1 MTGIQPKKMT
11 LRNRNVIMPESISII
26 IPMYNAQHTLD
37 RCLTAVLNSKGKADQ
52 VIVVDDR
59 STDKGPDI
67 AKTYPIETL
76 SNKGPQGPASARNTG
91 ARRARSE
98 WLFFVDADVVIHNDT
113 LDRLRHEITAHPD
126 MAAFI
131 GSYDDHAF
139 HHSFFADYKNLMH
152 HFVHQHSNTR
162 AFTFWGAC
170 GAIKKQIF
178 QEMGGFDESF
188 RTACIEDIELG
199 YRLIAAG
206 HRIRLA
212 KSVQVTHLKKWTFL
226 SMIKTDIFLRG
237 IPWTR
242 LMLRANHVPTD
253 LNLRPKH
260 RWSALLVFAFF
271 PIGLFAVFMP
281 KAAFLFLITSGLL
294 LWLNRDVYAFFF
306 RRMGFFFMI
315 RAILIHWIYYLYSLF
330 SFAAGWIGHRLSMQW
345 GTLQRS

>member
-1 MTGIQPKKMT
+1 MS
-11 LRNRNVIMPESISII
+11 LHISII
-26 IPMYNAQHTLD
+26 IPMYNAQPTLD
-37 RCLTAVLNSKGKADQ
+37 HCLTAVMNSGYKADQ

-59 STDKGPDI
+59 STDKSPDI
-67 AKTYPIETL
+67 ANTYPIETI

-91 ARRARSE
+91 ARQALSE
-98 WLFFVDADVVIHNDT
+98 WLFFIDSDVVIHNDT
-113 LDRLRHEITAHPD
+113 LDRLRDEIAEHPGI
-126 MAAFI
+126 AAFI

-139 HHSFFADYKNLMH
+139 HHSFFADYKNLTH
-152 HFVHQHSNTR
+152 HFVHQHSNDQ

-170 GAIKKQIF
+170 GAIKKQVF

-199 YRLIAAG
+199 YRLTAAG

-212 KSVQVTHLKKWTFL
+212 KSVQVTHLKKWSFL

-242 LMLRANHVPTD
+242 LMLRAKQVPTD
-253 LNLRPKH
+253 LNLRPKY
-260 RWSALLVFAFF
+260 RLSALLVFAFF
-271 PIGLFAVFMP
+271 PIALVSVFFP
-281 KAAFLFLITSGLL
+281 KAALLFLITSGLL
-294 LWLNRDVYAFFF
+294 LWLNKDVYAFFL

-315 RAILIHWIYYLYSLF
+315 RAIPIHWFYYLYSLF
-330 SFAAGWIGHRLSMQW
+330 SFAMGWIGHRLSLEW